1 MSHSVG
7 HWLLRTLMVGIT
19 LAISIVL
26 LASTFSYGFVDISNE
41 NPAVVITARQASF
54 KPQQALRAQDAYLP
68 TPSNTFF
75 VLVIGNDERP
85 GVSGARADG
94 IHLLGINP
102 TLNKVTQLNFPRDT
116 NVSIPGHGRNKINAA
131 NAYGGSELTTQT
143 IEQLTGV
150 SISYVLEANFAAFT
164 GLINDL
170 GGIDVNVEKSMKDS
184 ASGSNFSPGIV
195 HMNGTQALAFSRDRH
210 SFSSGDIQRSQ
221 NQGALIIAAL
231 AEMKKSKKSI
241 SSRFES
247 AALIS
252 KHLKL
257 TNLTLRDLYFL
268 MEQAN
273 KIDPSSITNIV
284 VPWADSNTLAPKAT
298 DLFADFRDNAIL
310 DTYK

>member
-1 MSHSVG
+1 MRQSIH
-7 HWLLRTLMVGIT
+7 HYLLRTFMVIFT
-19 LAISIVL
+19 LAISMVL
-26 LASTFSYGFVDISNE
+26 LLSAFSYGLVNIPNE

-54 KPQQALRAQDAYLP
+54 KSRQDLRAQDSYLP
-68 TPSNTFF
+68 TPSDTFF

-85 GVSGARADG
+85 GVEGARADG

-102 TLNKVTQLNFPRDT
+102 DLMKVTQLNFPRDT
-116 NVSIPGHGRNKINAA
+116 NVSIPGHGKNKINAA

-164 GLINDL
+164 GLVNDL
-170 GGIDVNVEKSMKDS
+170 GGIDVNVEKSMNDS
-184 ASGSNFSPGIV
+184 ASGTNFSPGTV

-210 SFSSGDIQRSQ
+210 SFSSGDLQRSQ
-221 NQGALIIAAL
+221 NQGSLIIASL
-231 AEMKKSKKSI
+231 AEMKKSKKSV

-268 MEQAN
+268 MELAS
-273 KIDPSSITNIV
+273 KIEPSSITNIV
-284 VPWADSNTLAPKAT
+284 VPWAGSNTLAPKAT
-298 DLFADFRDNAIL
+298 DLFADFKDNAIL